1 VTSTATKHANKSFL
15 SSLGD
20 FFPHFS
26 LWVEGW
32 LWAGWVVSFGGFDY
46 FLLLV
51 IVGARD
57 ELRSTLHTLVRAPL
71 NSLTTEAKLIQVTSM
86 VTKYANKSF
95 LSSLGD
101 FFPHFSLWVEGW
113 LWAGWVVSFGGFD
126 YFLIL
131 VIVGAR
137 DELRSTLH
145 TLVHAPLKTNTQPV
159 CGLGCT
165 LINMTQIILNR
176 FLTHNRPLKMRSHVS
191 NLLL

>member
-1 VTSTATKHANKSFL
+1 MKEAKLVQVTSTATKYAHKSFL
-15 SSLGD
+15 SRLED

-32 LWAGWVVSFGGFDY
+32 LWVGWVVSFGGFDY

-71 NSLTTEAKLIQVTSM
+71 
-86 VTKYANKSF
+86 
-95 LSSLGD
+95 
-101 FFPHFSLWVEGW
+101 
-113 LWAGWVVSFGGFD
+113 
-126 YFLIL
+126 
-131 VIVGAR
+131 
-137 DELRSTLH
+137 
-145 TLVHAPLKTNTQPV
+145 KTNTQLV